1 MRTLPRLAIALAL
14 LPPLLAPD
22 TAAGTAALTPH
33 AAPRPGSAHVAQG
46 PASTHVAQG
55 PGSTHVASE
64 PVTGRA
70 APGPVRMPHRLG
82 PPAIIGKAPAEQPK
96 AEQPKAVKPKA
107 VKPVPTK
114 KITERLDR
122 FLAGRPGPVTAM
134 VKDLTTGR
142 VYRYHPGERLITAST
157 AKVQIL
163 MALLL
168 GTPWRELPESVRHD
182 AELMIR
188 YSDNHAADRLWLR
201 IGGAAGFTGAGRRF
215 GLKHTRGVPGDCV
228 DLYCWGI
235 TETSVDDQVRLM
247 KALVSGKSPLKA
259 KERARVLR
267 LMGAVVRGQD
277 WGVSAAA
284 CAGERVRLK
293 NGWLKRVSNGRWA
306 TVSVGLIRGRGHDY
320 AVAVLTEGS
329 AEVGDGIA
337 TVEGVAARIMRD
349 FRKCRA

>member
-1 MRTLPRLAIALAL
+1 MIAGSVRTLPRLAIALAL

-22 TAAGTAALTPH
+22 TAAGAALPTHP
-33 AAPRPGSAHVAQG
+33 APGAVSAHVVVPGTVSAHVA
-46 PASTHVAQG
+46 P
-55 PGSTHVASE
+55 E
-64 PVTGRA
+64 PVTVRA
-70 APGPVRMPHRLG
+70 APGPVRLPHHLG
-82 PPAIIGKAPAEQPK
+82 PPAIAVTVPAK
-96 AEQPKAVKPKA
+96 KPKAVQTVPAKKKA
-107 VKPVPTK
+107 VKPVPAK
-114 KITERLDR
+114 RITERLDR

-168 GTPWRELPESVRHD
+168 GRPWRRLPESVRRD

-201 IGGAAGFTGAGRRF
+201 IGGAAGFTEAGRRF
-215 GLKHTRGVPGDCV
+215 GLKHTKGVPGDCV

-259 KERARVLR
+259 KERAQVLK

-349 FRKCRA
+349 FRRCPA

>member
-1 MRTLPRLAIALAL
+1 MRTLPRLALALAL
-14 LPPLLAPD
+14 LPPLLVPD
-22 TAAGTAALTPH
+22 RAAGTALSTYATPG
-33 AAPRPGSAHVAQG
+33 PVSAHAVVPG
-46 PASTHVAQG
+46 TASVHNV
-55 PGSTHVASE
+55 
-64 PVTGRA
+64 RA
-70 APGPVRMPHRLG
+70 TPGPVRMTHRLG
-82 PPAIIGKAPAEQPK
+82 PPAIAGKVPAK
-96 AEQPKAVKPKA
+96 KPKA
-107 VKPVPTK
+107 VKPVPAK
-114 KITERLDR
+114 KITKRLDR

-134 VKDLTTGR
+134 VRDLTSGR

-168 GTPWRELPESVRHD
+168 GKPWRKLPEPVRRD

-201 IGGAAGFTGAGRRF
+201 IGGAAGFTEAGRRF
-215 GLKHTRGVPGDCV
+215 GLGHTRGVPGDCV

-259 KERARVLR
+259 KERAQALR

-337 TVEGVAARIMRD
+337 TVEGVAERIMRD
-349 FRKCRA
+349 FRKCPA

>member
-1 MRTLPRLAIALAL
+1 MRTLPRLALALAL
-14 LPPLLAPD
+14 LPPLLAPGR
-22 TAAGTAALTPH
+22 AAGTAPATYATPGT
-33 AAPRPGSAHVAQG
+33 ASAHAVVPG
-46 PASTHVAQG
+46 TASALNV
-55 PGSTHVASE
+55 
-64 PVTGRA
+64 RA
-70 APGPVRMPHRLG
+70 ASGPVRMPHRLG
-82 PPAIIGKAPAEQPK
+82 PPAIAGKVPAE
-96 AEQPKAVKPKA
+96 KPKA
-107 VKPVPTK
+107 VKPVPAK
-114 KITERLDR
+114 KITKRLDR

-134 VKDLTTGR
+134 VRDLTTGR

-168 GTPWRELPESVRHD
+168 GKPWRKLPESVRRD
-182 AELMIR
+182 ADLMIR

-201 IGGAAGFTGAGRRF
+201 IGGAAGFTEAGRRF
-215 GLKHTRGVPGDCV
+215 GLRHTRGVPGDCV

-259 KERARVLR
+259 KERAQALE

>member
-1 MRTLPRLAIALAL
+1 MIAGSLRTLPRLAIALAL
-14 LPPLLAPD
+14 LLPPFVPVR
-22 TAAGTAALTPH
+22 AAGTVVSTH
-33 AAPRPGSAHVAQG
+33 AAPAPVRAPRHPGSAAVAE
-46 PASTHVAQG
+46 PWPVEKPTAVAW
-55 PGSTHVASE
+55 
-64 PVTGRA
+64 PV
-70 APGPVRMPHRLG
+70 
-82 PPAIIGKAPAEQPK
+82 E
-96 AEQPKAVKPKA
+96 KPKT
-107 VKPVPTK
+107 VKPVPAK
-114 KITERLDR
+114 KITKRLDR

-168 GTPWRELPESVRHD
+168 RKPWRKLPEPVRRD

-201 IGGAAGFTGAGRRF
+201 IGGAAGFTEAGRRF

-235 TETSVDDQVRLM
+235 TETSVDDQVRLT

-259 KERARVLR
+259 KERAQVLR
-267 LMGAVVRGQD
+267 LMGTVVHGQD
-277 WGVSAAA
+277 WGLSAAA
-284 CAGERVRLK
+284 CEGERVHLK
-293 NGWLKRVSNGRWA
+293 NGWLRRVSNRRWA

-320 AVAVLTEGS
+320 AVAVLTEGG

-349 FRKCRA
+349 FRRCPA

>member
-1 MRTLPRLAIALAL
+1 MIAGSLRTLPRLAIALAL
-14 LPPLLAPD
+14 LPPPLLAPD
-22 TAAGTAALTPH
+22 TAAGAALTTH
-33 AAPRPGSAHVAQG
+33 AARGTVSARAVTPGTVSRHA
-46 PASTHVAQG
+46 
-55 PGSTHVASE
+55 E
-64 PVTGRA
+64 PVTVHA

-82 PPAIIGKAPAEQPK
+82 PPAIAGKVPAE
-96 AEQPKAVKPKA
+96 KPKA
-107 VKPVPTK
+107 VKPVPAK

-134 VKDLTTGR
+134 VRDLTTGR

-168 GTPWRELPESVRHD
+168 GKRWRKLPESVRRD

-201 IGGAAGFTGAGRRF
+201 IGGAAGFTEAGRRF

-247 KALVSGKSPLKA
+247 KALVSGKSPLKS
-259 KERARVLR
+259 KERAQVLR

-277 WGVSAAA
+277 WGLSAAA

-337 TVEGVAARIMRD
+337 TVEGVAARIMRE
-349 FRKCRA
+349 FRRCPA